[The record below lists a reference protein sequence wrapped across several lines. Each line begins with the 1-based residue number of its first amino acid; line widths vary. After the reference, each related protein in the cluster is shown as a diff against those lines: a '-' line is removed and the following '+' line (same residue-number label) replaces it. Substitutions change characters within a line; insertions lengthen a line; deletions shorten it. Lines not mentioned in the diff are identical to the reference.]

1 MQAWIFLYG
10 TKGVAPKT
18 VTKTME
24 QLFGKSQKSNYSQYE
39 YEVDGMLPKGD
50 YIRPVR
56 AVLIVKEE
64 HMHKVVELFQ
74 SNKIRYR
81 VFEIKLEIEDFEKS
95 PFF

>member
-1 MQAWIFLYG
+1 MQAWIFLYR
-10 TKGVAPKT
+10 TKGVAPKI

-24 QLFGKSQKSNYSQYE
+24 HLFGKVQKSNYSQYE
-39 YEVDGMLPKGD
+39 YEVDGILQKGD

-64 HMHKVVELFQ
+64 HMHKVLELFEP
-74 SNKIRYR
+74 NNIRYR

-95 PFF
+95 EFF